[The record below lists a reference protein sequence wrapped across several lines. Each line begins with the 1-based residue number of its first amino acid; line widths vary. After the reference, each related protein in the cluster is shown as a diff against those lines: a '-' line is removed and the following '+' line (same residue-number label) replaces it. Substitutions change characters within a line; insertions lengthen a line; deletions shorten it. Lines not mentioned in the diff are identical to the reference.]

1 MPPKVVP
8 ALLPPTTRFTA
19 EGAGVVQHQAARS
32 LQTAEDGR
40 GQCPE
45 AERPDAAGV
54 KSASANRRR
63 VGQQQ
68 RAGGDERRAR
78 VGVRRRKH
86 QRAAAD
92 FLHPAGAGKES
103 RQSQDVALRVKDA
116 IAPEHDRQ
124 AG

>member
-1 MPPKVVP
+1 MVP

-19 EGAGVVQHQAARS
+19 KAGVVQHQAARS

-54 KSASANRRR
+54 KSTSANRRR
-63 VGQQQ
+63 VRQQQ

-86 QRAAAD
+86 QHAAAD
-92 FLHPAGAGKES
+92 FLHPAGPGKES
-103 RQSQDVALRVKDA
+103 RQSQDVALRVEDA
-116 IAPEHDRQ
+116 IAPEHDR
-124 AG
+124 